1 MRRRV
6 LIPSVLLGLITVI
19 VILVAA
25 GNGIAVARTHE
36 VTLQRMSAMTEI
48 VRRAEVAVTE
58 GDTGQLQNYLDRFT
72 TIYGDGVAV
81 LDGHGTVLATSGDL
95 DTERED
101 VVALAQSAGR
111 AVPQL
116 SIPTILPWSAATTLV
131 AAPFEG
137 LPGVT
142 AGAVVVETDL
152 TAARADVTTSW
163 SLVTLIGFVL
173 LTVLL
178 LALYRWTSWI
188 LRPVHALD
196 RATHALEEHR
206 EIALPERSGPPE
218 LRRLA
223 ASFARMAR
231 SVEESLE
238 QQRGFVAEASHQ
250 LRNPLAA
257 IRLRID
263 GLPPSEET
271 RAVDADLDRL
281 EHIVDRMLV
290 LANAEHRATAAA
302 SGEARTTFTQ
312 QLDLTEYT
320 NAAELVAAAVV
331 PESVRVDVAAGE
343 RVPVLGAFADLV
355 EVTEILLEN
364 AAKYAGEAPT
374 VTVALRV
381 EAGRTVLEVGD
392 DGPGLG
398 DADLAQAGNRFWRAE
413 KHRGLPGT
421 GLGLTIVRQL
431 ALAHDG
437 WMRAGRSPAGG
448 LQVRVEVV
456 PQ

>member
-19 VILVAA
+19 VILVTA
-25 GNGIAVARTHE
+25 GHGIAVTRTHE
-36 VTLQRMSAMTEI
+36 ATLQRMAAMNEI
-48 VRRAEVAVTE
+48 VSRAEVAVTSGE
-58 GDTGQLQNYLDRFT
+58 TGQLQGYLDRFAET
-72 TIYGDGVAV
+72 YGDAVAV
-81 LDGHGTVLATSGDL
+81 IDGRGAVLADSGGL
-95 DTERED
+95 DTHRGD
-101 VVALAQSAGR
+101 VTALALSAGR
-111 AVPQL
+111 SVPRL
-116 SIPTILPWSAATTLV
+116 TIPTIRPWSDATALL

-142 AGAVVVETDL
+142 AGAVVVETNL
-152 TAARADVTTSW
+152 VEARTDVTTSW
-163 SLVTLIGFVL
+163 ALITLIGFVL
-173 LTVLL
+173 LGVLL
-178 LALYRWTSWI
+178 LALYRWTNWI

-196 RATHALEEHR
+196 RATHAIEEHR
-206 EIALPERSGPPE
+206 AVTLPERSGPPE

-223 ASFARMAR
+223 RSFARMAG
-231 SVEESLE
+231 SVEDALE

-271 RAVDADLDRL
+271 RAVDGDLDRL

-302 SGEARTTFTQ
+302 SGGAPTSMTQ
-312 QLDLTEYT
+312 QLDLTDRA
-320 NAAELVAAAVV
+320 NAAEVVAAAHA
-331 PESVRVDVAAGE
+331 PDGLRIRAIAGE
-343 RVPVLGAFADLV
+343 RVPVLGAFGDLV
-355 EVTEILLEN
+355 EITEILLEN
-364 AAKYAGEAPT
+364 AAKYAGEAAT
-374 VTVALRV
+374 VTVSLRD
-381 EAGRTVLEVGD
+381 EAGSTVLEVGD
-392 DGPGLG
+392 DGPGL
-398 DADLAQAGNRFWRAE
+398 DADDLAQVGNRFWRSDR
-413 KHRGLPGT
+413 HRGLPGT

-437 WMRAGRSPAGG
+437 DMRVSRSVAGG
-448 LQVRVEVV
+448 LLVRVEVV